1 MEQGMILFVAIYPS
15 VGEVVYHHVGPHAM
29 VYIGQ
34 LVQLVTGS
42 VVVIPCRRVN
52 AAQLAV
58 QFYTLRHEDVWI
70 ETDDG
75 LLTHVSVPI
84 DLSWQERPCAAPID
98 MRNGPKRQPGGIRL
112 LC

>member
-1 MEQGMILFVAIYPS
+1 MILFVAIYPS
-15 VGEVVYHHVGPHAM
+15 VGEVIYHHVGPHAM

-34 LVQLVTGS
+34 LIQLVTGS

-58 QFYTLRHEDVWI
+58 QFYALRQQDVWT

-98 MRNGPKRQPGGIRL
+98 MRRGSKWRPRGGHL
-112 LC
+112 LNC